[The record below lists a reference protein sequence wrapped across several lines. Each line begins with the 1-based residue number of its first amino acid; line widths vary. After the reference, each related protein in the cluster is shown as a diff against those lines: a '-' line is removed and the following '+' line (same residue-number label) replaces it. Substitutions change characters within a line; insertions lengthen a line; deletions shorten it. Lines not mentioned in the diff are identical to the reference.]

1 MRGGPLG
8 AEFLFCLFWSH
19 RERSS
24 GPLFANSMVY
34 SVAPLVCRVGV
45 SSRHVVWYALIAE
58 IGCLPFDER
67 ERWCSGLTYAPFVNC
82 RPWKLLWF
90 W

>member
-1 MRGGPLG
+1 MRGGALG

-24 GPLFANSMVY
+24 GPLFANSKVY

-45 SSRHVVWYALIAE
+45 SSRHVVCCGVVCAD
-58 IGCLPFDER
+58 C
-67 ERWCSGLTYAPFVNC
+67 
-82 RPWKLLWF
+82 
-90 W
+90 